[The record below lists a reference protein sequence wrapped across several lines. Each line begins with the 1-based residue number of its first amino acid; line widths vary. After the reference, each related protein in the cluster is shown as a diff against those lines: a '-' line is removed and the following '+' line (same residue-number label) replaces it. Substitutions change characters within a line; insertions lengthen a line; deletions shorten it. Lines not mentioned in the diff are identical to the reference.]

1 MKQSIIIIAVVVI
14 LCIGLCFVS
23 TGPKEQPAPAPE
35 AGEEV
40 APGNTL
46 PNGKNPNALSIFYD
60 GKLYD
65 DMGFTCSIPKGTVP
79 VGTVTE
85 VTETPD
91 SDLEASYGEVGR
103 NVYLWME
110 DGIIWLGVE
119 ITESDQLKYWDEPHA
134 FALEIG
140 RDEEEVAK
148 AERRQKW
155 FSVD

>member
-1 MKQSIIIIAVVVI
+1 MKQSVIIIAVAVV
-14 LCIGLCFVS
+14 LCVCLCVANPQMN
-23 TGPKEQPAPAPE
+23 TGPAPE
-35 AGEEV
+35 PAPEV
-40 APGNTL
+40 EI
-46 PNGKNPNALSIFYD
+46 GKVPPEAKSIYDLSIFYD
-60 GKLYD
+60 GKLYEG
-65 DMGFTCSIPKGTVP
+65 MGVGRSVTKGTVP

-110 DGIIWLGVE
+110 DGILWLGVE

-140 RDEEEVAK
+140 RDEEEIERI
-148 AERRQKW
+148 ERRKKW
-155 FSVD
+155 FSVY

>member
-1 MKQSIIIIAVVVI
+1 MKQRVIIIAIAVVLCVC
-14 LCIGLCFVS
+14 LCIANPQMN
-23 TGPKEQPAPAPE
+23 TGPAPE
-35 AGEEV
+35 PAPEV
-40 APGNTL
+40 EI
-46 PNGKNPNALSIFYD
+46 GKVPPEAKSIYDLSIFYD
-60 GKLYD
+60 GKLYEG
-65 DMGFTCSIPKGTVP
+65 MGFGRSVTKGTVP

-110 DGIIWLGVE
+110 DGILWLGVE

-140 RDEEEVAK
+140 RDEEEIERI
-148 AERRQKW
+148 ERRKKW
-155 FSVD
+155 FSVY

>member
-1 MKQSIIIIAVVVI
+1 MKQSVIIIAIAVV
-14 LCIGLCFVS
+14 LCVCLCVANPQMN
-23 TGPKEQPAPAPE
+23 TGPAPE
-35 AGEEV
+35 PAPEV
-40 APGNTL
+40 EIGKVPPGA
-46 PNGKNPNALSIFYD
+46 KSIYDLSIFYD
-60 GKLYD
+60 GKLYEG
-65 DMGFTCSIPKGTVP
+65 MGFGRSVTKGTVP

-110 DGIIWLGVE
+110 DGILWLGVE

-140 RDEEEVAK
+140 RDEEEIERI
-148 AERRQKW
+148 ERRKKW
-155 FSVD
+155 FTVN

>member
-1 MKQSIIIIAVVVI
+1 MKQKTIIIAVAVV
-14 LCIGLCFVS
+14 LCVCLCVANPQMN
-23 TGPKEQPAPAPE
+23 TGPAPE
-35 AGEEV
+35 PAPEV
-40 APGNTL
+40 EI
-46 PNGKNPNALSIFYD
+46 GKVPPEAKSIYDLSIFYD
-60 GKLYD
+60 GKLYEG
-65 DMGFTCSIPKGTVP
+65 MGFGRSVTKGTVP

-110 DGIIWLGVE
+110 DGILWLGVE

-140 RDEEEVAK
+140 RDEEEIERI
-148 AERRQKW
+148 ERRKKW
-155 FSVD
+155 FSVY

>member
-1 MKQSIIIIAVVVI
+1 MKQKIIIIAVAVV
-14 LCIGLCFVS
+14 LCVCLCVANPQMN
-23 TGPKEQPAPAPE
+23 TGPAPE
-35 AGEEV
+35 PAPEV
-40 APGNTL
+40 EI
-46 PNGKNPNALSIFYD
+46 GKVPPEAKSIYDLSIFYD
-60 GKLYD
+60 GKLYEG
-65 DMGFTCSIPKGTVP
+65 MGFGRSVTKGTVP

-110 DGIIWLGVE
+110 DGILWLGVE

-140 RDEEEVAK
+140 RDEEEIERI
-148 AERRQKW
+148 ERRKKW
-155 FSVD
+155 FSVY

>member
-1 MKQSIIIIAVVVI
+1 MKQSVIIIAVAVV
-14 LCIGLCFVS
+14 LCVCLCFVS

-35 AGEEV
+35 AGEEI

-46 PNGKNPNALSIFYD
+46 PNGKNPYALSIYYD
-60 GKLYD
+60 GKLYEG
-65 DMGFTCSIPKGTVP
+65 MGFGRSVTKGTVP

-110 DGIIWLGVE
+110 DGILWLGVE

-140 RDEEEVAK
+140 RDEEEIERI
-148 AERRQKW
+148 ERRKKW
-155 FSVD
+155 FSVS

>member
-1 MKQSIIIIAVVVI
+1 MKQSVIIIAVAVV
-14 LCIGLCFVS
+14 LCVCLCVANPQMN
-23 TGPKEQPAPAPE
+23 TGPAPE
-35 AGEEV
+35 PAPEV
-40 APGNTL
+40 EI
-46 PNGKNPNALSIFYD
+46 GKVPPEAKSIYDLSIFYD
-60 GKLYD
+60 GKLYEG
-65 DMGFTCSIPKGTVP
+65 MGFGRSVTKGTVP

-110 DGIIWLGVE
+110 DGILWLGVE

-140 RDEEEVAK
+140 RDEEEIERI
-148 AERRQKW
+148 ERRKKW
-155 FSVD
+155 FTVN

>member
-1 MKQSIIIIAVVVI
+1 MKQSIIIIIAVVVI

-23 TGPKEQPAPAPE
+23 TGSKERPAPAPE
-35 AGEEV
+35 VEIGKV
-40 APGNTL
+40 PPGA
-46 PNGKNPNALSIFYD
+46 KSMYDLSIFYD
-60 GKLYD
+60 GRLYEG
-65 DMGFTCSIPKGTVP
+65 MGFGRSIPKGTIP
-79 VGTVTE
+79 VGTVSE

-91 SDLEASYGEVGR
+91 SDLEASYGEAGR

>member
-1 MKQSIIIIAVVVI
+1 MKQSVIIIAVAVV
-14 LCIGLCFVS
+14 LCVCLCVANPQMN
-23 TGPKEQPAPAPE
+23 TGPAPE
-35 AGEEV
+35 PAPEV
-40 APGNTL
+40 EI
-46 PNGKNPNALSIFYD
+46 GKVPPEAKSIYDLSIFYD
-60 GKLYD
+60 GKLYEG
-65 DMGFTCSIPKGTVP
+65 MGFGRSVTKGTVP

-110 DGIIWLGVE
+110 DGILWLGVE

-140 RDEEEVAK
+140 RDEEEIERI
-148 AERRQKW
+148 ERRKKW
-155 FSVD
+155 FSVY